1 MLKINVKNEFHK
13 TGIIPRVHGIA
24 WSMSIE
30 YGNGNRIKCF
40 VVDEKEKK
48 TIFNP
53 FWRLVNMYMALR

>member
-1 MLKINVKNEFHK
+1 MLKINVKNEFQK

-48 TIFNP
+48 SFLIRFDV
-53 FWRLVNMYMALR
+53 W

>member
-1 MLKINVKNEFHK
+1 MLKIDVKNEFQK
-13 TGIIPRVHGIA
+13 AGIIPCVHGIA

-48 TIFNP
+48 SFLIRFDV
-53 FWRLVNMYMALR
+53 W